1 MRKIVVLFVFL
12 LFSVSVYAEDAT
24 VVKVNGTTLTKK
36 DLETEVDRLIPQ
48 ITFHRSIP
56 EEKRKNFYGQALEEL
71 INRELQYQYA
81 VAQGMT
87 PDKKQVDMQMEGI
100 RKHFKS
106 NEGYETFLSKEN
118 LNEEKLRA
126 KVEKDILVQKVVTK
140 MVTEPSLMDE
150 VALKDY
156 YEKNV
161 SMFKR
166 PESVRLKLIATKDEK
181 KAQEI
186 LEKVK
191 AGEDFGGLAANMS
204 EDAYRVKDGDIGY
217 VHKGRMLTELEH
229 VAFKLKV
236 GETSGLIEVKGVWFI
251 IKVEDKRPEK
261 QLSFDDVKE
270 KLKKEIETKKS
281 QELQAKWMS
290 DLRSKAKIEVFLKT
304 EATNNKP

>member
-1 MRKIVVLFVFL
+1 MRKIFMLFVVL

-24 VVKVNGTTLTKK
+24 VAKVNGTTLTKK
-36 DLETEVDRLIPQ
+36 DLDTEIDRLIPQ
-48 ITFHRSIP
+48 ISFHRNVS
-56 EEKRKNFYGQALEEL
+56 EEQRKNYYGKALEEL
-71 INRELQYQYA
+71 INHELQYQYA

-87 PDKKQVDMQMEGI
+87 PDKKQVDMQLEGI

-106 NEGYETFLSKEN
+106 KEGYETFLSKEN
-118 LNEEKLRA
+118 LNEEKLKA
-126 KVEKDILVQKVVTK
+126 KVEKDILVQKVITK
-140 MVTEPSLMDE
+140 VVTEPSQMDE

-156 YEKNV
+156 YEKNA

-166 PESVRLKLIATKDEK
+166 PESVRLKLIATKDAK

-217 VHKGRMLTELEH
+217 VHKGRMLPELEQ

-236 GETSGLIEVKGVWFI
+236 GEASDLIKVKDVWFI
-251 IKVEDKRPEK
+251 IKVEDKRPEQ
-261 QLSFDDVKE
+261 QLSFDDVKG
-270 KLKKEIETKKS
+270 KLKKDLETKKS
-281 QELQAKWMS
+281 QELQAKWIS

-304 EATNNKP
+304 EATSKNP